1 MTTYTILYTI
11 PHNYTARELVYMIKH
26 AKSNP
31 NASYITTRGW
41 GNLMTADQLVRWFR
55 RCLHEKINHADG
67 QTDGSF
73 RGPFRKLSTVYQRAL
88 YRDSFRLKGY
98 GGFGKILE
106 TPEIR
111 VRLGADHVHTYVN
124 GRHSLCSDPHCETRR

>member
-1 MTTYTILYTI
+1 MTTYTIIYTI

-31 NASYITTRGW
+31 DASYTTTRGW
-41 GNLMTADQLVRWFR
+41 GDPMTADQLVRWFR
-55 RCLHEKINHADG
+55 KCLHEKINHHLVYRRSHA
-67 QTDGSF
+67 
-73 RGPFRKLSTVYQRAL
+73 FRKLSTVYQLSL

-106 TPEIR
+106 TPEVR
-111 VRLGADHVHTYVN
+111 ARLGADHVHTYVN